1 MGFMEKVV
9 AGLAT
14 KYGVVTEGR
23 HTGAEV
29 ALGNDPNQKVSVAD
43 SFEQVL
49 FVKDKEEQGRYT
61 IAGDIE
67 AVDFLG
73 DNAEGLQVKICYND
87 GNYSLFTLI
96 YVQEDDFKKSLVKS
110 LLGQK
115 TAVTDEQKKAQ
126 KYRRIAVFTMCMERK
141 LTTAY
146 KEFYI
151 DMAEKNNLYDEET
164 LKKIKEAFGV
174 K

>member
-1 MGFMEKVV
+1 M
-9 AGLAT
+9 
-14 KYGVVTEGR
+14 
-23 HTGAEV
+23 
-29 ALGNDPNQKVSVAD
+29 
-43 SFEQVL
+43 
-49 FVKDKEEQGRYT
+49 
-61 IAGDIE
+61 
-67 AVDFLG
+67 
-73 DNAEGLQVKICYND
+73 KICYND

-126 KYRRIAVFTMCMERK
+126 KYRRIAVFTMCMEHK

-146 KEFYI
+146 KEFYV

-164 LKKIKEAFGV
+164 FKKIKEAFGV
-174 K
+174 E